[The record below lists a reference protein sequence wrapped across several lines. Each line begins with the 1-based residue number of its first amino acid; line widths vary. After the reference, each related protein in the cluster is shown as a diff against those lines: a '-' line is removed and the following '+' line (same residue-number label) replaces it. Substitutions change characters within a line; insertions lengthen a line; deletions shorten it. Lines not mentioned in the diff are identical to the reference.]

1 MNYHHLD
8 KQFGNYT
15 GNGSNMV
22 ICYCHCENNI
32 ANILIR
38 NTVRDNAT
46 HRNDNYRFVSILDSP
61 LLNTLEYTELNG
73 YSYICSLMNYGN
85 NDFSTTLN
93 YFDNFRVSNNDSW
106 HSFFV
111 YYNNKI
117 YRSRPFNI
125 NDTITSDYISF
136 IFSKF
141 FDSLTNEEITNS
153 PLNLISAVFENNSVV
168 LEFNDP
174 VVLVYSAS
182 INNLQNYFHYTNA
195 FTGVEYTDYF
205 RNANYTYIDY
215 INNSGGGVN
224 KITFYTDN
232 ILRING
238 TVVLDTSTNELME
251 NYEFINS
258 NVGLIGDITSLMT
271 YNYIKNTGLLVNN
284 VKSKIVPG
292 IYNKFQIADFI
303 STAIK
308 SALSITFTGTSNVPD
323 YYLNNLQCVCINV
336 GQDYYFIGNAI
347 DNTTTI
353 ISNFTEFFVKGISD
367 LTISHG
373 YYSFNCSG
381 NTDLYYYLCN
391 ESIVVRTRSLLCNV
405 NGVSTDFIKYI
416 PMIVFTGKFIQCNNN
431 EIVDFP
437 NSTGASV
444 TSVNNTKSID
454 ITFSGNVRSVYSYD
468 YTLNDTINNFTI
480 ENSHEGIEFYNS
492 KGVNLIISNFDFA
505 SKVFSG
511 EAPLSTHVVY
521 KDIDNVFLNMN
532 SEFPNGNGA
541 FFDDYLASSYGY
553 TFKSLNPGGKCYS
566 INSEIVER
574 IYTDNSRFAY
584 SYKGTDYN
592 AILPHD
598 VIGRKYFCIHFKNAM
613 MRVDKTN
620 YNDYDFPM
628 VSNGFRFTIT
638 NPPEITIKALGG
650 NNVFLRNIP
659 SNRQLTSWAFGN
671 NTFSLFMQLENSSD
685 IILRYISDVTNFG
698 LNQFEMLYN
707 AVYDTGLINS
717 NNYSIVNNVLTVNL
731 TSNACLIRQCT
742 NDSSVN
748 RIYFSGLYRSIEVS
762 DVYYRT
768 LMYDYFSPIYSNQWV
783 FDCNNAIAKFID
795 NTPEIVD
802 LDNYTTLDNVN
813 YIEKETNEVYY
824 AITKNNYTVNFNLT
838 NYGGN
843 TVYLPLGFYTF
854 DQLIQRFPL
863 ALMATTVS
871 MGLVTSSFMNKTGTL
886 TFEKSIIFIK
896 NTSINCNFFKS
907 MYYNY
912 SPVYT
917 YSFSAYPTFNNGNIT
932 PVYLSILD
940 ANKNNMFYLLDDTS
954 FDISNITESLC
965 CPFNTFVNN
974 SLTLIP
980 DSIVS
985 SVINTKT
992 SENSITFT
1000 FDNFVIPYYSYSG
1013 TMIFDDVDTAFNN
1026 IIYTKYITENTFNNS
1041 VEYSNNYRNI
1051 YTVDITDNV
1060 MSQRSLSIS
1069 RMSESIVIYS
1079 PELTMIPDRIN
1090 NKLIEFAPDITID
1103 SFNFIQNNWLY
1114 CKVNSENSAISIY
1127 NKAYTPDTQSFNLRN
1142 TIDTRY
1148 YIGLDISRNIAK
1160 SYGWSTISTNGH
1172 RIFKFNEINNNQ
1184 GVNSI
1189 QFIINDTASNVAL
1202 AGISAFS
1209 GINLLPFEN
1218 ITEMK
1223 VSRIINY
1230 DSPQPVFIVT
1240 SNCCN
1245 FYVNNVPKS
1254 LPIGDYTVESL
1265 LDTFN
1270 NLISPISVK
1279 LVDKQFY
1286 IKYNNKLTDN
1296 ITTNCLNSITR
1307 CNFFMKINFN
1317 NVFLVPENN
1326 QGFITI

>member
-1 MNYHHLD
+1 M
-8 KQFGNYT
+8 
-15 GNGSNMV
+15 
-22 ICYCHCENNI
+22 
-32 ANILIR
+32 
-38 NTVRDNAT
+38 
-46 HRNDNYRFVSILDSP
+46 
-61 LLNTLEYTELNG
+61 
-73 YSYICSLMNYGN
+73 
-85 NDFSTTLN
+85 
-93 YFDNFRVSNNDSW
+93 
-106 HSFFV
+106 
-111 YYNNKI
+111 
-117 YRSRPFNI
+117 
-125 NDTITSDYISF
+125 
-136 IFSKF
+136 
-141 FDSLTNEEITNS
+141 
-153 PLNLISAVFENNSVV
+153 
-168 LEFNDP
+168 
-174 VVLVYSAS
+174 
-182 INNLQNYFHYTNA
+182 
-195 FTGVEYTDYF
+195 
-205 RNANYTYIDY
+205 
-215 INNSGGGVN
+215 N

-238 TVVLDTSTNELME
+238 TVVLDTSTNELSE
-251 NYEFINS
+251 GYEFINS
-258 NVGLIGDITSLMT
+258 NVGLIGDTSLMT
-271 YNYIKNTGLLVNN
+271 YNYIKNTGLFVNN

-308 SALSITFTGTSNVPD
+308 SALSRTFTGTSNVPD
-323 YYLNNLQCVCINV
+323 YYSKNLQCVCINV
-336 GQDYYFIGNAI
+336 GQDYCFIGNAI
-347 DNTTTI
+347 DDTTLIT
-353 ISNFTEFFVKGISD
+353 SDFTEFFVKGISN
-367 LTISHG
+367 LTLFHG
-373 YYSFNCSG
+373 RYSFNCSG
-381 NTDLYYYLCN
+381 NNDLYYYLCN
-391 ESIVVRTRSLLCNV
+391 ESVVVRTRSLLCDG

-431 EIVDFP
+431 EIIDFP
-437 NSTGASV
+437 NSTG
-444 TSVNNTKSID
+444 VNSDDGRSID

-468 YTLNDTINNFTI
+468 YTLQDTINNFTI
-480 ENSHEGIEFYNS
+480 ENSHEGIEYYNN
-492 KGVNLIISNFDFA
+492 KGANLIISNFDFA

-511 EAPLSTHVVY
+511 EAPLNTHVVY
-521 KDIDNVFLNMN
+521 KDLDNVFLNMN

-553 TFKSLNPGGKCYS
+553 TFKSLIPGGRCYS

-574 IYTDNSRFAY
+574 IYTDNSKFNFV
-584 SYKGTDYN
+584 YKGTTFN
-592 AILPHD
+592 AVLPHD
-598 VIGRKYFCIHFKNAM
+598 IIGRKYFCIHFKNAM

-628 VSNGFRFTIT
+628 VSNGFRFIIT
-638 NPPEITIKALGG
+638 NPPEINIVSI
-650 NNVFLRNIP
+650 NNNVVFLRNVP
-659 SNRQLTSWAFGN
+659 LNKQLTSWTFGN
-671 NTFSLFMQLENSSD
+671 DTFSLFIQLENSSD
-685 IILRYISDVTNFG
+685 IIQRYISDVTNFG

-717 NNYSIVNNVLTVNL
+717 NNYSIANNVLTVNL

-748 RIYFSGLYRSIEVS
+748 NLYFSGLHRSIEVS
-762 DVYYRT
+762 NVYYRT
-768 LMYDYFSPIYSNQWV
+768 LIYDYFSPIYSNQWI
-783 FDCNNAIAKFID
+783 FDCNNVIVKFNGII
-795 NTPEIVD
+795 PEIVD
-802 LDNYTTLDNVN
+802 LDNYVTLDNVN

-824 AITKNNYTVNFNLT
+824 SIAKNNYTVNFNLT
-838 NYGGN
+838 NYGEN
-843 TVYLPLGFYTF
+843 TVYLPLGLYTF
-854 DQLIQRFPL
+854 DQLIQRLPL
-863 ALMATTVS
+863 ALMATMVS
-871 MGLVTSSFMNKTGTL
+871 MGLVTSSFVNKTGTL
-886 TFEKSIIFIK
+886 TFENSIVFIK
-896 NTSINCNFFKS
+896 GTSINCNFFKS

-917 YSFSAYPTFNNGNIT
+917 YSFSAYPTINNVIIT

-954 FDISNITESLC
+954 YNVISVTESLC

-985 SVINTKT
+985 TVINTKM
-992 SENSITFT
+992 SDNSITFT

-1013 TMIFDDVDTAFNN
+1013 TMIFDDVDTVFNN
-1026 IIYTKYITENTFNNS
+1026 LIYTKYITKNTFDNS

-1060 MSQRSLSIS
+1060 MNKHSLITS

-1090 NKLIEFAPDITID
+1090 NKLIEFDPDITID

-1148 YIGLDISRNIAK
+1148 YIGLDIARNITK
-1160 SYGWSTISTNGH
+1160 SYEWSTISTNGH

-1189 QFIINDTASNVAL
+1189 QFIINDTRPTAAL

-1209 GINLLPFEN
+1209 GTNLLPFEN

-1223 VSRIINY
+1223 VSSVINY

-1265 LDTFN
+1265 IDTFN

-1286 IKYNNKLTDN
+1286 IKYNNKFTDN